1 MNMQQSS
8 NSIYVST
15 NLYLSSTLSPPP
27 PPPTPSSLTA
37 TCGTV
42 SQAGWML
49 DPTREQKGVVWGVE
63 DYRYGGRSEIRLL
76 VNNIEKCRVEKK
88 KDTGF
93 FFKRKKLNK

>member
-1 MNMQQSS
+1 MSLL
-8 NSIYVST
+8 IST
-15 NLYLSSTLSPPP
+15 SHPPCRL
-27 PPPTPSSLTA
+27 PPTPSSLTA

-93 FFKRKKLNK
+93 FLKRKKLNK